1 MTPLLALC
9 LPFSP
14 VAACNQTGAGPAQPG
29 GPSSN
34 TGQKS
39 QTLEGLSKPII
50 DFCTL
55 VFDTDKAIK
64 LLKRMSAQEMVSY
77 VFGTSGSIV
86 AGALVERLWNFRY
99 QRSAILIDET
109 SSVCGRIGIS
119 DAGEVCISLTGQGCT
134 HVPNW
139 AYAERIA
146 QDLGAHLTRIDI
158 AIDDHMGKW
167 FDVEHFRDAYHEG
180 GFTMNGRPPHAK
192 HISDEGTDKG
202 CSFYVG
208 QKGHKE
214 LCIYEKGKQLGD
226 PESEWTRCEVRL
238 YAKRMILP
246 LSAMVDP
253 GKHFASAYTILA
265 DLVLGELERLELKE
279 RIVNPSVKA
288 MIEFIDTQAGTALRV
303 LWNALNSRSP
313 EYAVSV
319 LQRYL
324 SHDGV
329 PGRFKNL
336 QQLDLEVRI
345 SNQLDDL
352 FPDCA

>member
-14 VAACNQTGAGPAQPG
+14 AQLCNRPAHPV

-39 QTLEGLSKPII
+39 QTLAGLSEPII

-55 VFDTDKAIK
+55 VLDSDKSVN
-64 LLKRMSAQEMVSY
+64 LFKRMNAQQMVAY
-77 VFGTSGSIV
+77 VFGTSSSIV
-86 AGALVERLWNFRY
+86 AGPLADRLWNFRY
-99 QRSAILIDET
+99 QRSAMLIDET
-109 SSVCGRIGIS
+109 SSVCGRLGLS
-119 DAGEVCISLTGQGCT
+119 DDGEVMISLTGQGCS
-134 HVPNW
+134 HVPSW
-139 AYAERIA
+139 PFVERIA
-146 QDLGAHLTRIDI
+146 EDLGAHLTRVDI
-158 AIDDHMGKW
+158 AIDDHSGQI
-167 FDVEHFRDAYHEG
+167 FDVQQFREAYHEG
-180 GFTMNGRPPHAK
+180 LFTMNGRPPHAK
-192 HISDEGTDKG
+192 HISDEGTNKG
-202 CSFYVG
+202 SSFYIG

-214 LCIYEKGKQLGD
+214 LCIYEKGKQLRD
-226 PESEWTRCEVRL
+226 PESEWVRCELRL
-238 YAKRMILP
+238 YAKRINLP
-246 LSAMVDP
+246 LDALSNP
-253 GKHFASAYTILA
+253 GKYFASAYTVLA
-265 DLVLGELERLELKE
+265 DLVIGELTRFELKE
-279 RIVNPSVKA
+279 RMVFPSVKA
-288 MIEFIDTQAGTALRV
+288 MVDFIDTQAGTALRV

-336 QQLDLEVRI
+336 QQIDLEIRI
-345 SNQLDDL
+345 GNQLDEL

>member
-39 QTLEGLSKPII
+39 QTVEGLSAPIV

-64 LLKRMSAQEMVSY
+64 VLKRMSVQDMVSY

-86 AGALVERLWNFRY
+86 AGALVDRLWNFRY

-109 SSVCGRIGIS
+109 SSVCGRVGIS

-139 AYAERIA
+139 PYAERIA
-146 QDLGAHLTRIDI
+146 EDLGAHLTRLDV
-158 AIDDHMGKW
+158 AVDDHMGMS
-167 FDVEHFRDAYHEG
+167 FDVEQFRQAYQQG
-180 GFTMNGRPPHAK
+180 GFTMNGRPPLAK
-192 HISDEGTDKG
+192 HISDEGNDKG

-214 LCIYEKGKQLGD
+214 LCVYEKGKQLGD
-226 PESEWTRCEVRL
+226 PESKWVRCEVRL
-238 YAKRMILP
+238 YGKRMILP
-246 LSAMVDP
+246 LSAMSDP
-253 GKHFASAYTILA
+253 GKHFASAYTLLA
-265 DLVLGELERLELKE
+265 DFVVGELERFELKE
-279 RIVNPSVKA
+279 RMVNPSVKA